1 MRVDKPLEKEG
12 FKVDG
17 SEDNEGLIVGR
28 LTVDRVE
35 VKEDLSVESVADR
48 FEGSKGSNED
58 AVGKVGVAVCP

>member
-48 FEGSKGSNED
+48 LEGSKGSNED

>member
-1 MRVDKPLEKEG
+1 MRVDKPLETEG